1 MRKTKWGQCIRQDF
15 YCFQMPTPQLKSS
28 TLDPFDP
35 EEVTY
40 VAFNVTAPSGRSV
53 RLDCGGGDDDPP
65 SVFIWGFTRSGSD
78 SSVALA
84 CDYGGGAVLQPQPD
98 GALRVHVPA
107 NSSSLVVE
115 DVQQE
120 AEGTYTCQALYR
132 AGHRRR
138 LIFYSTRLDMEDD

>member
-1 MRKTKWGQCIRQDF
+1 MFRMFRLICLLATWIRLLPLQA
-15 YCFQMPTPQLKSS
+15 
-28 TLDPFDP
+28 LDPFDP